1 MQVPPE
7 VIGAAAN
14 GDAAAREAI
23 YHACSGSVY
32 TLIRRLVSR
41 GAIADELFQE
51 VFVEILRSAGD
62 YTGRGSFGG
71 WVRAITVN
79 KCLMYLRSPWHR
91 RLFWIDAQQHEDE
104 ESPALAL
111 VDSASQP
118 DVQAAASVDLERAL
132 GQLSAVTRSVVWLH
146 DVEGYT
152 HHEIATL
159 LGRTP
164 SFSKSQLARA
174 HVRLRRLLEPQVEAL
189 PCTPIPNNC

>member
-1 MQVPPE
+1 MEISPE
-7 VIGAAAN
+7 VIEAAAN
-14 GDAAAREAI
+14 GDAAAREVI

-32 TLIRRLVSR
+32 TLIRRLVAR
-41 GAIADELFQE
+41 AAIAEELFQE
-51 VFVEILRSAGD
+51 VFVEILRSAGS
-62 YTGRGSFGG
+62 YTGEGSFGG

-91 RLFWIDAQQHEDE
+91 RLFWMDAQQEDE
-104 ESPALAL
+104 ESPALTL
-111 VDSASQP
+111 IDGASQP
-118 DVQAAASVDLERAL
+118 DVQATASVDLERAL

-159 LGRTP
+159 LGRSP

-174 HVRLRRLLEPQVEAL
+174 HLRLRELLEPEVEAL